1 MNTSNNNTDQ
11 FCFTRWGIG
20 APVEHRSSLEGAPQ
34 ISTVLIVDDDPVS
47 SYILSTVCSHL
58 HAESVLVSDGEL
70 ALELLEKR
78 PPELVMLDRSMPTID
93 GFEVLRKI
101 RTQFSTAEL
110 PVVMV
115 TADDD
120 SESVVEAFENGANDY
135 IAKPFDSA
143 TAMARIKTHLQ
154 LQQIQR
160 QLSESK
166 QRYALAMRG
175 TNDGMWDWDFQAG
188 RVYFSPR
195 WQAMLG
201 FEEEEL
207 FGPPQHWFS
216 RIHEDDRQRV
226 HDALEAHLAFES
238 PCFDTELRMQHTS
251 EEYRWML
258 CRGKAVFDSRGNAI
272 RMAGSLTD
280 VTEGKSADALTGLA
294 NRVLFTKRVTRRLE
308 QYYRDQ
314 SRSFAVIYIDLDD
327 FKQINDTHGHDAG
340 DELLVRLA
348 HSIDQSVR
356 GPNSVAARLGGDEF
370 AVLIENL
377 ADESAGEV
385 VVQRLARAICGSVTI
400 QQRHIV
406 RPSASIG
413 IAFPHPGVESA
424 EEMIRTA
431 DLAMYQAK
439 KQGKEDLSTNA

>member
-1 MNTSNNNTDQ
+1 M
-11 FCFTRWGIG
+11 GE
-20 APVEHRSSLEGAPQ
+20 AAEHPSASQSTAHV
-34 ISTVLIVDDDPVS
+34 STVMIVDDDPVS
-47 SYILSTVCSHL
+47 SFMLSTVCSHL
-58 HAESVLVSDGEL
+58 GAESVLVADGAVAL
-70 ALELLEKR
+70 AVLEND
-78 PPELVMLDRSMPTID
+78 PPELVMLDRSMPSID
-93 GFEVLRKI
+93 GAAILREI
-101 RTQFSTAEL
+101 RKRFSTAEL

-120 SESVVEAFENGANDY
+120 RESIVEAFENGANDY

-143 TAMARIKTHLQ
+143 MAMARIKTHLQ

-175 TNDGMWDWDFQAG
+175 TNDGMWDWDFQTG
-188 RVYFSPR
+188 RIYFSPR
-195 WQAMLG
+195 WQGMLG

-226 HDALEAHLAFES
+226 HDALEAHLASKS
-238 PCFDTELRMQHTS
+238 PCFDTELRMRHTND
-251 EEYRWML
+251 EYRWML
-258 CRGKAVFDSRGNAI
+258 CRGKAVFDGNGNAV

-280 VTEGKSADALTGLA
+280 ITEGKSADALTGLA
-294 NRVLFTKRVTRRLE
+294 NRVLFNKRVTRRLE

-314 SRSFAVIYIDLDD
+314 ARSFAVIYIDLDD
-327 FKQINDTHGHDAG
+327 FKHVNDTYGHDAG

-348 HSIDQSVR
+348 LTIDRNVR
-356 GPNSVAARLGGDEF
+356 GPNSVAARIGGDEF

-377 ADESAGEV
+377 ADESTGQI
-385 VVQRLARAICGSVTI
+385 VVQRLASAISGSVLLKN
-400 QQRHIV
+400 QYLV

-413 IAFPHPGVESA
+413 IALPHPGVGSA
-424 EEMIRTA
+424 EEMIRIA
-431 DLAMYQAK
+431 DLNMYRVK
-439 KQGKEDLSTNA
+439 KRRKNEQSDRSEAEPSNQKH